1 MAAKFIVAPLALDD
15 IDDLTDWMRETD
27 PASDFDLRFIDTVY
41 EAFQFLAD
49 NPGVGHKRADLT
61 EQPIL
66 FWTVL
71 KSFAVIY
78 RRNSPSRLCVSRDG
92 QGISPPTL
100 PKNVESW
107 AKH

>member
-27 PASDFDLRFIDTVY
+27 PTSDFDLRFIDTVY

-61 EQPIL
+61 DQPVL

-78 RRNSPSRLCVSRDG
+78 RKSSPLEIVRVTRWARD
-92 QGISPPTL
+92 IPTFL
-100 PKNVESW
+100 ADEG
-107 AKH
+107 

>member
-1 MAAKFIVAPLALDD
+1 MLRVRKLWPDAPVRLAAEVGRQVHSRPLALDD

-61 EQPIL
+61 EQPIY
-66 FWTVL
+66 FG
-71 KSFAVIY
+71 
-78 RRNSPSRLCVSRDG
+78 PS
-92 QGISPPTL
+92 
-100 PKNVESW
+100 
-107 AKH
+107 

>member
-1 MAAKFIVAPLALDD
+1 LVAKFIVAPLALDD

-49 NPGVGHKRADLT
+49 NPGVGHKRTDLT
-61 EQPIL
+61 DQPVL

-71 KSFAVIY
+71 RSFAVIY
-78 RRNSPSRLCVSRDG
+78 RVSSPLEIVRVTRWARD
-92 QGISPPTL
+92 IPTFL
-100 PKNVESW
+100 AEER
-107 AKH
+107 

>member
-27 PASDFDLRFIDTVY
+27 PTSDFDLRFIDTVY

-61 EQPIL
+61 DQPVL
-66 FWTVL
+66 FWTVW

-78 RRNSPSRLCVSRDG
+78 RKSSPLEIVRVTRWARD
-92 QGISPPTL
+92 IPTFL
-100 PKNVESW
+100 ADEG
-107 AKH
+107 